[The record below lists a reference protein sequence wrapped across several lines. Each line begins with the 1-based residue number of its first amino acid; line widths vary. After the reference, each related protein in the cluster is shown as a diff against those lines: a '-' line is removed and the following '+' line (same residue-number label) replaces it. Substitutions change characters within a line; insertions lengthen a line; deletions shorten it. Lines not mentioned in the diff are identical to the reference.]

1 MGASV
6 AAIAVG
12 KAANGNN
19 HTDKKILHSSVRVS
33 ANDKVRI
40 GLIGAGII
48 GHFDTDAALK
58 VPGVELVAVCDLY
71 TGRIDAA
78 KEKYGNQ
85 LFTTRDYRELLN
97 RKDIDAVLICTPDHW
112 HQRMAVDAMEAGKHV
127 YCEKPMV
134 QKIEQ
139 GYAIINAQKKSGKV
153 FQVGSQRASSV
164 AIFVCVARNIIVLAL
179 RARVSFGVDNHF
191 LSRAHR
197 LVARD
202 HTAD

>member
-1 MGASV
+1 MEKNRRHFIKNMGASV
-6 AAIAVG
+6 AALAVG
-12 KAANGNN
+12 KAASGNQITN
-19 HTDKKILHSSVRVS
+19 PQTLHSAIRVS

-71 TGRIDAA
+71 KGRIDAA

-85 LFTTRDYRELLN
+85 IFTTRDYRELLN

-112 HQRMAVDAMEAGKHV
+112 HQRMAVDALEAGKHV

-139 GYAIINAQKKSGKV
+139 GHAIIQAQKKI
-153 FQVGSQRASSV
+153 R
-164 AIFVCVARNIIVLAL
+164 
-179 RARVSFGVDNHF
+179 
-191 LSRAHR
+191 
-197 LVARD
+197 
-202 HTAD
+202 